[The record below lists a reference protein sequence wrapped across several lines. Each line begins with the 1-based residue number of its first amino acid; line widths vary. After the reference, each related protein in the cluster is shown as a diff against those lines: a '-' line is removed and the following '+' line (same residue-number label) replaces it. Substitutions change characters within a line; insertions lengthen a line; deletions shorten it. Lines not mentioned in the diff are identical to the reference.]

1 MFRCKAWL
9 LALALGPAAAFAA
22 APQPVVVLTSY
33 PEEMMTRF
41 EEAFEQANPD
51 YRLQIV
57 WRQGFD
63 ALPFLRQKDQ
73 GGVDV
78 YWAPS
83 PGNFARLARDDSWQP
98 LGVDLQ
104 GLPARIGGTA
114 LRDRDSRYQATEI
127 AGYGFAT
134 NPKLLAELGVPA
146 PADWTDLL
154 DARLRGRIA
163 LPDPGR
169 VGFAPVLLDIVL
181 QAYGWERGWAL
192 WSEIAGQSR
201 LVSRGGTLVSDEVAS
216 GRAAVGLSIDFF
228 VASAVSNGQPVG
240 FVYPA
245 HGGLNPAHIA
255 ITRSARDVDGA
266 RAFVRFVL
274 SDAGQKL
281 LADPDIR
288 KLPVRPSV
296 YAELPAGYHDP
307 FKAASNGAY
316 AYGEHVSRERL
327 ALVTSLF
334 VQWLGQPHE
343 RLSALW
349 ARVHAGEAAG
359 RDLSAVRACL
369 SVPPISAEQAASA
382 DLLTLFGA
390 RQDSGM
396 EHQPVTDQ
404 DDLGKRE
411 IAWQFY
417 STTRHAEAAR
427 LLDGMGL

>member
-9 LALALGPAAAFAA
+9 LALALCSASAQA

-41 EEAFEQANPD
+41 EDAFSREHPQ
-51 YRLQIV
+51 YRLQIL

-63 ALPFLRQKDQ
+63 ALPYLLQTDQ

-83 PGNFARLARDDSWQP
+83 PGNFTRLAKAGGWQP
-98 LGVDLQ
+98 LGVDLE

-114 LRDRDSRYQATEI
+114 LRDRHARYQATEL

-134 NPKLLAELGVPA
+134 HPPSLLALGLAA
-146 PADWTDLL
+146 PKDWPDLL

-163 LPDPGR
+163 LPDPAR
-169 VGFAPVLLDIVL
+169 VGFAPVMLDIVL
-181 QAYGWERGWAL
+181 NAYGWEQGWAL

-216 GRAAVGLSIDFF
+216 GRSAVGVSIDFF
-228 VASAVSNGQPVG
+228 VASAIANGEHVG

-255 ITRSARDVDGA
+255 ITTQAKHVEGA
-266 RAFVRFVL
+266 RAFVEFVL
-274 SDAGQKL
+274 SAQGQKL

-296 YAELPAGYHDP
+296 YVDLPRSYHDP
-307 FKAASNGAY
+307 FAAAREGAY
-316 AYGEHVSRERL
+316 AYGDNVSRERL

-334 VQWLGQPHE
+334 TQWLGQPHQ
-343 RLSALW
+343 RLTQLW
-349 ARVHAGEAAG
+349 ARGHAGEAAG
-359 RDLSAVRACL
+359 RDLRAVRECL
-369 SVPPISAEQAASA
+369 SEPPISAAQAQSPA
-382 DLLTLFGA
+382 LLALFA
-390 RQDSGM
+390 ERQDRGL
-396 EHQPVTDQ
+396 ERQPSSEANA
-404 DDLGKRE
+404 LGREE
-411 IAWQFY
+411 IAWQFH
-417 STTRHAEAAR
+417 SAARHAEAAR
-427 LLDGMGL
+427 LLEAMGL

>member
-9 LALALGPAAAFAA
+9 LALALGPASALAA
-22 APQPVVVLTSY
+22 APQAVVVLTSY
-33 PEEMMTRF
+33 PEEMMSRF

-51 YRLQIV
+51 YRLQIL

-63 ALPFLRQKDQ
+63 ALPLLRQADQ
-73 GGVDV
+73 GGVDR

-83 PGNFARLARDDSWQP
+83 PGNFARLAKDGGWQP
-98 LGVDLQ
+98 LGVDLA
-104 GLPARIGGTA
+104 GLPAQIGATA
-114 LRDRDSRYQATEI
+114 LRDQQARYQATEL

-134 NPKLLAELGVPA
+134 NLQRLAELGLEA
-146 PADWTDLL
+146 PKDWTDLL
-154 DARLRGRIA
+154 DPRLAGRIA
-163 LPDPGR
+163 LPDPAR

-255 ITRSARDVDGA
+255 ITRSARQVDGA
-266 RAFVRFVL
+266 RAFARFVL

-288 KLPVRPSV
+288 KLPVRPAV
-296 YAELPAGYHDP
+296 YRELPAGYHDP
-307 FKAASNGAY
+307 FAAAEAGAY
-316 AYGEHVSRERL
+316 RYQQASRERL

-343 RLSALW
+343 RLTALW
-349 ARVHAGEAAG
+349 ARVHAGEARG
-359 RDLSAVRACL
+359 LDLQAVRAYL
-369 SVPPISAEQAASA
+369 GVPPLSAGQAASA
-382 DLLTLFGA
+382 DLLRLFGE

-396 EHQPVTDQ
+396 TPQPASDQ
-404 DDLGKRE
+404 EPLGQRE

-417 STTRHAEAAR
+417 SATRHAEAAR
-427 LLDGMGL
+427 LLDEMGL